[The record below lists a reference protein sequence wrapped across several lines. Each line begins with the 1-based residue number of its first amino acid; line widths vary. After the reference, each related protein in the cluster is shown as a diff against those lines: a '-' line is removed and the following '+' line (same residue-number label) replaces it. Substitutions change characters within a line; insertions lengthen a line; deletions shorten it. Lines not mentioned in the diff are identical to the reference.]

1 MRKIKKKKIK
11 KQKKI
16 LIISTLLLLLFLCV
30 GYAAFQT
37 NLSITAKGNIVE
49 LTGAEML
56 RKLCNTQS
64 GDSLYEDV
72 YEEERCVYK
81 GSNPNNYIM
90 LNNEMWRIMSIERN
104 NTIKIIKE
112 EVLTNNRFG
121 LTNDWESSE
130 ALQILIEYYESFDKE
145 SLNII
150 VAANFY
156 IGPLERSKTLG
167 YAGEKE
173 QEETAIW
180 TGKIGLIN
188 PTDYVQA
195 STNDECVS
203 VYSSNVDP
211 HPCKESNYLYIGI
224 DWWTISP
231 SIENDSVWYVGIM
244 GMSTYTSLN
253 DNTNSPQMGNIRP
266 VVYLSPE
273 ITLSGTGQEN
283 DPYRIN

>member
-1 MRKIKKKKIK
+1 MRKIRKKRIK

-16 LIISTLLLLLFLCV
+16 FIISTLSLLLCLCV

-37 NLSITAKGNIVE
+37 NLSIMAKGNIVK
-49 LTGAEML
+49 LTGAETL

-64 GDSLYEDV
+64 GDGLYQDV

-90 LNNEMWRIMSIERN
+90 FNNEMWRIMSIESN

-112 EVLTNNRFG
+112 EVLANNRFG

-130 ALQILIEYYESFDKE
+130 VLQILTEYYENFDKK
-145 SLNII
+145 SLDST
-150 VAANFY
+150 VTTDFY
-156 IGPLERSKTLG
+156 IGALDYLSTLG
-167 YAGEKE
+167 YVREKE
-173 QEETAIW
+173 QEKSAIW

-195 STNDECVS
+195 SANTNCVS
-203 VYSSNVDP
+203 VFSSNSSP
-211 HPCKESNYLYIGI
+211 WPCKESNYLYIGI
-224 DWWTISP
+224 DWWTMSP
-231 SIENDSVWYVGIM
+231 AIDNTNVWYVGTM
-244 GMSTYTSLN
+244 GMSRYTSLN
-253 DNTNSPQMGNIRP
+253 DNTNEPQMGNIRP
-266 VVYLSPE
+266 VVYLSSE

-283 DPYRIN
+283 DPYQIN